1 MSEGDT
7 EAEHLLEL
15 ELDGGADLLHLGG
28 EVVTVVDDGGELADL
43 VEGGTKN
50 TGDLLDKALRG
61 EESIVLL
68 GCKGDKEGT
77 CESPEPAVKTSKK
90 RGEARTEVLD
100 KLLVLVELLKVIHGH
115 ELETGLLGLI
125 AVESV
130 SENADGELGAGDVGE
145 LDAAGET
152 LVLLGIV
159 VLEAD
164 LELDS
169 LSELLLVLLGVLEEA
184 VDGLKENFAGNL
196 AALRKKENK

>member
-1 MSEGDT
+1 MEG
-7 EAEHLLEL
+7 
-15 ELDGGADLLHLGG
+15 
-28 EVVTVVDDGGELADL
+28 
-43 VEGGTKN
+43 
-50 TGDLLDKALRG
+50 
-61 EESIVLL
+61 
-68 GCKGDKEGT
+68 
-77 CESPEPAVKTSKK
+77 
-90 RGEARTEVLD
+90 
-100 KLLVLVELLKVIHGH
+100 
-115 ELETGLLGLI
+115 
-125 AVESV
+125 V

>member
-1 MSEGDT
+1 VS
-7 EAEHLLEL
+7 HQSQPSR
-15 ELDGGADLLHLGG
+15 HPKKGG
-28 EVVTVVDDGGELADL
+28 EV
-43 VEGGTKN
+43 
-50 TGDLLDKALRG
+50 
-61 EESIVLL
+61 
-68 GCKGDKEGT
+68 
-77 CESPEPAVKTSKK
+77 
-90 RGEARTEVLD
+90 RTEVLD

-125 AVESV
+125 AVEGV

-196 AALRKKENK
+196 AALRKKEIKKFKLISKKLPDRNFDLHLEEVGEGRGQRKGEVYLMAAGVCIWEGMKNERGRK